1 MNNVEF
7 EVTGRKALFTFP
19 EFKTGGE
26 KSSMAI
32 PTYEALKGILKS
44 IYWKPTIT
52 WIIDE
57 VRVMNPFRMEASGK
71 IIPKM
76 KGNKND
82 MALYNYLRDCR
93 YQVRAHFIFNKNHPE
108 CRPDWNEKKHLEI
121 SKRMIEKGGRQD
133 IFLGTRECQGYVKP
147 CKFGEGIGFFDN
159 YGDIPFGLMYHG
171 LTYPDE
177 AYSKETQGCITMR
190 MWCPVMHN
198 GVIKFIKP
206 EDCVMTKV
214 ICKMQP
220 KTFEMPKERK
230 SRLEVLIYRT
240 FLSTEIK
247 TKCRDKK
254 DYKRR
259 NIVGLLQKL
268 IKTYDVMADKYAGV
282 YIDGMREPL
291 APVSHALQNAQIEI
305 TIDSNGCFID
315 AAAVPKKENR
325 TLIPVSLK
333 SANRT
338 SHASPHPFA
347 EQLEYLSGF
356 DEERQKSYLE
366 QLMDWDESAY
376 GNAFTHA
383 VHTYVEKNSIIHDLY
398 KAEVLESENEED
410 MSKKKMQS
418 TAYKKCL
425 VRWKIKDVLTGEVIE
440 TWKSKEMFRC
450 YIAYYNMVI
459 AKESKTGLCML
470 TGENVPLTELHA
482 KNIFP
487 LQSGAKLVSANDKTE
502 YTFRGTFVKNAED
515 LLTIGYEASQKSHNM
530 LRWLLNNFGIIAG
543 NEMFVYWNPN
553 GRYVPSPF
561 EDRKE
566 GDEIISDRE
575 TLYRSI
581 FESTEDNSLSST
593 DCIVIAAF
601 KAMTTGRLS
610 LAYYSETPGNDFVA
624 KL

>member
-190 MWCPVMHN
+190 MWRPVMHN

-220 KTFEMPKERK
+220 KTFEMPE
-230 SRLEVLIYRT
+230 E
-240 FLSTEIK
+240 
-247 TKCRDKK
+247 
-254 DYKRR
+254 
-259 NIVGLLQKL
+259 
-268 IKTYDVMADKYAGV
+268 
-282 YIDGMREPL
+282 
-291 APVSHALQNAQIEI
+291 
-305 TIDSNGCFID
+305 
-315 AAAVPKKENR
+315 KKEK
-325 TLIPVSLK
+325 V
-333 SANRT
+333 
-338 SHASPHPFA
+338 
-347 EQLEYLSGF
+347 
-356 DEERQKSYLE
+356 D
-366 QLMDWDESAY
+366 
-376 GNAFTHA
+376 
-383 VHTYVEKNSIIHDLY
+383 
-398 KAEVLESENEED
+398 
-410 MSKKKMQS
+410 
-418 TAYKKCL
+418 
-425 VRWKIKDVLTGEVIE
+425 
-440 TWKSKEMFRC
+440 
-450 YIAYYNMVI
+450 
-459 AKESKTGLCML
+459 
-470 TGENVPLTELHA
+470 
-482 KNIFP
+482 
-487 LQSGAKLVSANDKTE
+487 
-502 YTFRGTFVKNAED
+502 
-515 LLTIGYEASQKSHNM
+515 
-530 LRWLLNNFGIIAG
+530 
-543 NEMFVYWNPN
+543 
-553 GRYVPSPF
+553 
-561 EDRKE
+561 
-566 GDEIISDRE
+566 
-575 TLYRSI
+575 
-581 FESTEDNSLSST
+581 
-593 DCIVIAAF
+593 
-601 KAMTTGRLS
+601 
-610 LAYYSETPGNDFVA
+610 
-624 KL
+624 